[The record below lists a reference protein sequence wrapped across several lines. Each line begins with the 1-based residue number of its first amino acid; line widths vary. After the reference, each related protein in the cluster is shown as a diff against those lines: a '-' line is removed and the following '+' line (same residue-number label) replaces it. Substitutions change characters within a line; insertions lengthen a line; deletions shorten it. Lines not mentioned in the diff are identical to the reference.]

1 MERSNSTT
9 TLMMRADEKTLV
21 GAEVERASMLGSW
34 TNVKEKTDH
43 IVSAVV
49 TERDGSVYIRAFGS
63 SPDGPVDWGEVEAFP
78 HASSGTSNL
87 AGYLARYD
95 FGGGVRTECAANVKL
110 GVLVIQTYTSYED
123 GSGRLSHFSR
133 EFFVQPPAGTAPSTA
148 PDGTDTDHGLVGDW
162 VNTNPET
169 EWIEE
174 FTIAGDGDGDDLT
187 MRTLAVREPV
197 DWGEIPITTY
207 MDNLNEPAFRA
218 EYDLGSFTATLAC
231 NSNKNLIII
240 AAFLCFEDTSK
251 NFLCREFFAPR
262 RFLR

>member
-1 MERSNSTT
+1 MEHSNSTT
-9 TLMMRADEKTLV
+9 SLMMRADEKTLV
-21 GAEVERASMLGSW
+21 GAEVECASMLGSW

-43 IVSAVV
+43 IVSVVV

-78 HASSGTSNL
+78 HASSGTSSL

-95 FGGGVRTECAANVKL
+95 FGGGVRTEFAANVKL

-123 GSGRLSHFSR
+123 GSGRMSHFSR
-133 EFFVQPPAGTAPSTA
+133 EFFVQPPTGTPTTA
-148 PDGTDTDHGLVGDW
+148 DGTGTDHSLVGDW

-169 EWIEE
+169 EWIGE
-174 FTIAGDGDGDDLT
+174 FTIAGAEDDLT
-187 MRTLAVREPV
+187 MRTTGVREPV

-231 NSNKNLIII
+231 NSNKNLVII
-240 AAFLCFEDTSK
+240 AAFLSFEDTSK
-251 NFLCREFFAPR
+251 NFMCREFFAPR